1 MKATSRDR
9 IVLRLPTEEDGASMW
24 ELARD
29 SKTLDLNSS
38 YAYLLFA
45 KYFSDTC
52 LIAEEEGKAVGF
64 VMGFHPPESPDTLFV
79 WQIGVS
85 ESKRGQ
91 GIAKAMLRT
100 MLQRTAK
107 SDVRFL
113 EATVSP
119 SNGASRALFTKIA
132 NELATEC
139 EVTECFPARL
149 FPGRTHEPEWTYRIG
164 PVPTIS

>member
-1 MKATSRDR
+1 MKAISRDR

-29 SKTLDLNSS
+29 SKSLDLNSS
-38 YAYLLFA
+38 YAYLMFA

-52 LIAEEEGKAVGF
+52 LIAEAEGKAVGF

-79 WQIGVS
+79 WQIGVA
-85 ESKRGQ
+85 EGMRGK
-91 GIAKAMLRT
+91 GIAKAMLRSL
-100 MLQRTAK
+100 LQRTSK
-107 SDVRFL
+107 RNVLFL

-119 SNGASRALFTKIA
+119 SNSASRTLFTKIA

-149 FPGRTHEPEWTYRIG
+149 FPGGAHEAEWTYRIG

>member
-1 MKATSRDR
+1 MKAIGRDR

-24 ELARD
+24 QLARS

-38 YAYLLFA
+38 YAYLMFA

-52 LIAEEEGKAVGF
+52 LIAEVDGKAVGF
-64 VMGFHPPESPDTLFV
+64 VKGFHPPESPDTLFV
-79 WQIGVS
+79 WQIGVA
-85 ESKRGQ
+85 EGMRGQ
-91 GIAKAMLRT
+91 GIANAMLRSL
-100 MLQRTAK
+100 LQRSAK
-107 SDVRFL
+107 RNVRFL

-119 SNGASRALFTKIA
+119 SNSASRALFMKIA

-139 EVTECFPARL
+139 EVTECFPIRL
-149 FPGRTHEPEWTYRIG
+149 FPGGAHEAEWTYRIG